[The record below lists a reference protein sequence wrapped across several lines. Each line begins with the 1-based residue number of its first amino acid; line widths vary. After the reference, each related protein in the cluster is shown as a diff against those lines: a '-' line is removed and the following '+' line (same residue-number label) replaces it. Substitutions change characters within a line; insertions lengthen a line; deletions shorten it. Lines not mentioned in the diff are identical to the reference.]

1 MLIFSSSTFV
11 ECVNCQNRTDD
22 YSLDSLAISA
32 WNARADDWISVE
44 ERLPEELESILVI
57 HQCGALIYQ
66 AHLCG
71 SDRWV
76 REHDFKNN
84 LSCEPTY
91 LCPAPTH
98 WRPLPE
104 PPELSREAEDKCRC
118 NTVCPGNPSIGLVA
132 TLDDWKFC
140 PWCGREL
147 E

>member
-32 WNARADDWISVE
+32 WNARAADDWVSVKDE
-44 ERLPEELESILVI
+44 LPGPGRSVWVYHTTGSIAKAKRETRSVLP
-57 HQCGALIYQ
+57 GY
-66 AHLCG
+66 G
-71 SDRWV
+71 WV
-76 REHDFKNN
+76 DQGNGIVRAAAFV
-84 LSCEPTY
+84 
-91 LCPAPTH
+91 TH